1 MDGGVLGVL
10 FGVLGVLFGGLGV
23 LVDVLD
29 LLVGIVMRC
38 ICYILVCGMVYLVFS
53 STKSV
58 DLCLHSLNILCLK
71 QSLSSSL
78 WFSALFRIYLL
89 QQRIQSSNAKTP
101 SCCWECLVRL
111 SACRELVCV
120 RPSPLNGRFCRL
132 QCLPPS
138 TEMHPLS
145 AW

>member
-58 DLCLHSLNILCLK
+58 DLCLTFFEHTLLKTVPFKFFVILSTFQNIPSPAKNSEFKCKNSFLLLRVSCAVVGLQGTCLCLAE
-71 QSLSSSL
+71 SS
-78 WFSALFRIYLL
+78 
-89 QQRIQSSNAKTP
+89 
-101 SCCWECLVRL
+101 
-111 SACRELVCV
+111 
-120 RPSPLNGRFCRL
+120 
-132 QCLPPS
+132 
-138 TEMHPLS
+138 
-145 AW
+145 